1 MLPRQSANR
10 ELLLY
15 DYISSKIDIPF
26 WVEWISTAILI
37 VGVALTAWNI
47 YPLNVYFSLA
57 GNLGWAIIGV
67 MWRKWSLITIQFVV
81 TIIYVGGLVTN
92 T

>member
-1 MLPRQSANR
+1 MLGK
-10 ELLLY
+10 L
-15 DYISSKIDIPF
+15 DYAF
-26 WVEWISTAILI
+26 WVEWLSTAILI
-37 VGVALTAWNI
+37 IGVALTAWNI

-67 MWRKWSLITIQFVV
+67 MWRKWSLITIQIVV
-81 TIIYVGGLVTN
+81 TVIYIAGLVTN

>member
-1 MLPRQSANR
+1 VKKH
-10 ELLLY
+10 E
-15 DYISSKIDIPF
+15 F
-26 WVEWISTAILI
+26 WVEWVSTAILI
-37 VGVALTAWNI
+37 IGVALTAWNI

-67 MWRKWSLITIQFVV
+67 MWRKWSLITIQIVV
-81 TIIYVGGLVTN
+81 TAIYIAGLMSN

>member
-1 MLPRQSANR
+1 M
-10 ELLLY
+10 Y
-15 DYISSKIDIPF
+15 DFISRKIDIPF
-26 WVEWISTAILI
+26 WVEWSSTAILI

-67 MWRKWSLITIQFVV
+67 MWQKWSLITIQFVV
-81 TIIYVGGLVTN
+81 TVIYVAGIWTN